1 MAKPLVTDEL
11 WEVIESLLPEEPPK
25 PKGGRPRVPDRAA
38 LTGIIFVLKTGIP
51 WEMLPQ
57 QMDCGCGMTCWHDLL
72 ATPQGVARG
81 RGVRAAPKDA
91 ARSPRQGGRDRL
103 GACIFGLGERAGPRG
118 GQKTGPNPTDRGKSG
133 SKRHVVL
140 DRDGVPLA
148 VIHTAA
154 NVHDSK
160 ALRKRLW
167 TPSAADPEA
176 RPRTPA

>member
-1 MAKPLVTDEL
+1 M
-11 WEVIESLLPEEPPK
+11 
-25 PKGGRPRVPDRAA
+25 
-38 LTGIIFVLKTGIP
+38 
-51 WEMLPQ
+51 
-57 QMDCGCGMTCWHDLL
+57 
-72 ATPQGVARG
+72 
-81 RGVRAAPKDA
+81 
-91 ARSPRQGGRDRL
+91 

-160 ALRKRLW
+160 ALEEAVDAVRGGSGSL
-167 TPSAADPEA
+167 AADA
-176 RPRTPA
+176 RVAPRSCTPTKATTSRAAARC